1 MEPEILR
8 DFMMGFIL
16 GAGVTCLMLVLIA
29 TISGDD

>member
-1 MEPEILR
+1 MLS

-29 TISGDD
+29 MLSGDE